1 MNEAVTPARVEA
13 LRARNSRWLLL
24 WGLLPLAMLALAI
37 AWLLNSGSVGSLDN
51 GAPPVENLTFERTI
65 LGSEGIEVLVRA
77 GGSEPMTIAQV
88 QVDDAYWQFTQ
99 EPAGAISRGSTAWIR
114 LPFPWVLGEAH
125 AIRIVTNTGATFDHE
140 IAVAVP
146 TPTDEHDQPRLA
158 GAARHLRRHPAGRH
172 RPDVLSGAA
181 RRSAATA

>member
-37 AWLLNSGSVGSLDN
+37 AWLLNSGFVGSLGN

-88 QVDDAYWQFTQ
+88 QVDDAYWQFVQ
-99 EPAGAISRGSTAWIR
+99 DPPGKIARGDTAWLH
-114 LPFPWVLGEAH
+114 LPFPWVRSETHERPPPCRRAAH
-125 AIRIVTNTGATFDHE
+125 SRSNI
-140 IAVAVP
+140 
-146 TPTDEHDQPRLA
+146 LA
-158 GAARHLRRHPAGRH
+158 
-172 RPDVLSGAA
+172 
-181 RRSAATA
+181 